1 MRLSEVGNSAL
12 SKLKGYKNLGST
24 IMKKKCTR
32 TLKVDNYGLKFQ
44 KKGKDGFCNIRKDA
58 YSCYELNVCALPSIH
73 QLSLSLCDGSS
84 VEPLP
89 VWGGGLWEVIR
100 IRWGEE
106 GEALMSGISAL
117 IKKTQRPLSLFL
129 LFEDSVRSWKSE
141 TWKRLN

>member
-1 MRLSEVGNSAL
+1 MDNKGKTKNKRTKTTEQAHLFFSMRLSEVGNSTL

-32 TLKVDNYGLKFQ
+32 TLKIDNYGLKFQ

-89 VWGGGLWEVIR
+89 V
-100 IRWGEE
+100 
-106 GEALMSGISAL
+106 
-117 IKKTQRPLSLFL
+117 
-129 LFEDSVRSWKSE
+129 
-141 TWKRLN
+141 